1 MDLPVMPP
9 VKPMLAKSVATIP
22 PDMQYEAKWDGFRA
36 IVFRDGAEVE
46 FGSRTGKPLTRYF
59 PELVAA
65 VRERLPERCVMDGE
79 IVIAREGRL
88 DFDALTER
96 IHPADSRVRTLAERT
111 PASFVAFDLLAL
123 AEESLLDV
131 VQTERRALLTRA
143 LEGVTPPVH
152 VASATTDIEVA
163 RGWFEQYEGAGLD
176 GVVAKPLNLR
186 YRQDE
191 RAMFKIKHE
200 RTADVVVAGYR
211 LHRSGPVVGSLL
223 LGLYDGE
230 GTLQHVGV
238 SAAFSMKRRAELVGE
253 LEPLRVDDASGH
265 PWAAWSEEAAHETA
279 RLPGAPS
286 RWSGRKDL
294 SWVPLRPELVA
305 EVAYDHMENGQR
317 FRHTAR
323 FRRWRPDRT
332 PRSCT
337 YAQLEEPV
345 RYDLAEIL
353 GGRPPAS
360 GPAAASGRG
369 VRAASAP

>member
-1 MDLPVMPP
+1 MELPVMPP
-9 VKPMLAKSVATIP
+9 VKPMLAKAVAGIP
-22 PDMQYEAKWDGFRA
+22 PDMHYEAKWDGFRA
-36 IVFRDGAEVE
+36 IVFRDGPEME
-46 FGSRTGKPLTRYF
+46 LGSRTGKPLTRYF

-65 VRERLPERCVMDGE
+65 LKERVPKRCVLDGE
-79 IVIAREGRL
+79 IVIALNGRL

-96 IHPADSRVRTLAERT
+96 IHPADSRVRMLAERT

-123 AEESLLDV
+123 DDESLLDV
-131 VQTERRALLTRA
+131 PLTDRRALLVRA
-143 LEGVTPPVH
+143 LSGTTAPVH
-152 VASATTDIEVA
+152 LAPATTDIDVA
-163 RGWFEQYEGAGLD
+163 RRWFEQYEGAGLD
-176 GVVAKPLNLR
+176 GVIAKPPAGR

-211 LHRSGPVVGSLL
+211 FHKSGPVVGSLL
-223 LGLYDGE
+223 LGLYDDR

-238 SAAFSMKRRAELVGE
+238 SAAFSMKRRAELVEE
-253 LEPLRVDDASGH
+253 LEPLRMTDVAGH
-265 PWAAWSEEAAHETA
+265 PWAAWSEESAHETA

-294 SWVPLRPELVA
+294 SWVPLRPERVA
-305 EVAYDHMENGQR
+305 EVAYDHMENGAR

-332 PRSCT
+332 AESCT

-345 RYDLAEIL
+345 GYDLAEIL
-353 GGRPPAS
+353 GPQD
-360 GPAAASGRG
+360 
-369 VRAASAP
+369 

>member
-9 VKPMLAKSVATIP
+9 VKPMLAKSVAKIP

-36 IVFRDGAEVE
+36 IVFRDGPEVE

-59 PELVAA
+59 PELVTA
-65 VRERLPERCVMDGE
+65 VRERLPDRCVVDGE

-96 IHPADSRVRTLAERT
+96 IHPADSRVRMLAGKT

-123 AEESLLDV
+123 ADESLMDV
-131 VQTERRALLTRA
+131 PLTDRRNLLTMA
-143 LEGVTPPVH
+143 LSDVTAPVH
-152 VASATTDIEVA
+152 LAPATTDIEVA
-163 RGWFEQYEGAGLD
+163 RQWFDRYEGAGLD
-176 GVVAKPLNLR
+176 GIIAKPLNLR
-186 YRQDE
+186 YLPDE
-191 RAMFKIKHE
+191 RAMYKVKHE

-211 LHRSGPVVGSLL
+211 LHKSGPVVGSLL
-223 LGLYDGE
+223 LGLYDDR

-238 SAAFSMKRRAELVGE
+238 CAAFSMKRRAELVAE
-253 LEPLRVDDASGH
+253 LEPLRMDDVAGH

-294 SWVPLRPELVA
+294 SWVPLRPERVV

-317 FRHTAR
+317 FRHTAQ

-332 PRSCT
+332 PESCT
-337 YAQLEEPV
+337 YAQLQEPV
-345 RYDLAEIL
+345 RYDLAEIF
-353 GGRPPAS
+353 
-360 GPAAASGRG
+360 GP
-369 VRAASAP
+369 